1 MSTLS
6 LWFTKF
12 IVDQV
17 DHVQKV
23 DDNDHDDCKGN
34 DAQICVQEKA
44 NKMPAFKK
52 TSNFYRNK
60 TNLSLKIASQ
70 SLTPSVHQR
79 NEKSFIIYFL
89 IVWDSVF
96 HA

>member
-1 MSTLS
+1 M
-6 LWFTKF
+6 
-12 IVDQV
+12 
-17 DHVQKV
+17 
-23 DDNDHDDCKGN
+23 DDDDHDDCKGN

-52 TSNFYRNK
+52 TKFIK

-89 IVWDSVF
+89 IV
-96 HA
+96 